1 MSLKD
6 EAQFAKR
13 HIRNRFSMMVLP
25 HVSDGIWSVYE
36 NAKTICEKNDQIDQV
51 LKTFQN
57 LLTRIPVWTDEVL
70 QAEVKRIVAAS
81 KCSYLEELLTG
92 VLLSYLRAFAAVQ
105 YRSTQDSVEV
115 EFERPPL
122 PRFLHEYYKEVARRS
137 WEHAYLFRTIGVPTE
152 QQARNRKQIDEIL
165 DSAFDT
171 VLDSFLPWQ
180 SIVNT
185 YFSVQE
191 PLPPSASSIQPTET
205 RIEMEGAAAS
215 APAPASAAAAE
226 PERKVAFEEEE
237 ESDGEDLD
245 EETDDEHPTLKLS
258 DETLELDLGAV
269 DDDEEKKP
277 EKKKEDEDADADAV
291 NLVPEEGE
299 GLVLKL

>member
-13 HIRNRFSMMVLP
+13 HIRNRFSLMVLP

-36 NAKTICEKNDQIDQV
+36 NAKTICEKNDQMDQV

-57 LLTRIPVWTDEVL
+57 LLTRIPVWTDDVL

-81 KCSYLEELLTG
+81 KCSYLDELLTG
-92 VLLSYLRAFAAVQ
+92 VLLSYLRAFAAIQ

-122 PRFLHEYYKEVARRS
+122 PRFIHEYYKEVARRS

-152 QQARNRKQIDEIL
+152 QQARNRKQIDDIL
-165 DSAFDT
+165 DAAFDT

-185 YFSVQE
+185 YFSVQDA
-191 PLPPSASSIQPTET
+191 PPPSADVIQPTET
-205 RIEMEGAAAS
+205 VVDTPSAQ
-215 APAPASAAAAE
+215 APAPALASAPE
-226 PERKVAFEEEE
+226 PEKKVAFEHEHDDDDED
-237 ESDGEDLD
+237 SEDLD
-245 EETDDEHPTLKLS
+245 EETDDEHPKIHLS

-269 DDDEEKKP
+269 DDDEKKP
-277 EKKKEDEDADADAV
+277 EVDDGEV
-291 NLVPEEGE
+291 NVIPEEGE
-299 GLVLKL
+299 GLVLKV

>member
-13 HIRNRFSMMVLP
+13 HIRNRFSLMVLP
-25 HVSDGIWSVYE
+25 HVSEGIWSVYE
-36 NAKTICEKNDQIDQV
+36 NARTICEKNDQMDQV

-57 LLTRIPVWTDEVL
+57 LLTRIPVWTDDVL
-70 QAEVKRIVAAS
+70 QTEVKRIVAAS

-92 VLLSYLRAFAAVQ
+92 VLLTYLRAFAAIQ

-122 PRFLHEYYKEVARRS
+122 PRFIHEYYKEVARRC

-152 QQARNRKQIDEIL
+152 QQARNRKQIDEML
-165 DSAFDT
+165 DAAFDT

-185 YFSVQE
+185 YFSVQDA
-191 PLPPSASSIQPTET
+191 PAPSADVIQPTET
-205 RIEMEGAAAS
+205 VVP
-215 APAPASAAAAE
+215 APAPAAAPE
-226 PERKVAFEEEE
+226 PEPEKKVAFEGDDE
-237 ESDGEDLD
+237 DAEDLD
-245 EETDDEHPTLKLS
+245 EETDDEHPKIHLS

-269 DDDEEKKP
+269 DEDEKKP
-277 EKKKEDEDADADAV
+277 DDGEV
-291 NLVPEEGE
+291 NLTPEEGE
-299 GLVLKL
+299 GLVLKV

>member
-13 HIRNRFSMMVLP
+13 HIRNRFSLMVLP

-36 NAKTICEKNDQIDQV
+36 NARTICEKNDQMDQV

-92 VLLSYLRAFAAVQ
+92 VLLTYLRAFAAIQ

-122 PRFLHEYYKEVARRS
+122 PRFIHEYYKEVARRC

-152 QQARNRKQIDEIL
+152 QQARNRKQIDEML
-165 DSAFDT
+165 DAAFDT

-185 YFSVQE
+185 YFSVQDA
-191 PLPPSASSIQPTET
+191 PAPSADVIQPTET
-205 RIEMEGAAAS
+205 VVDT
-215 APAPASAAAAE
+215 PAPTPTPSAAPE
-226 PERKVAFEEEE
+226 PEPEKKVAFEA
-237 ESDGEDLD
+237 DGEAEDDEDAEDLD
-245 EETDDEHPTLKLS
+245 EETDDEHPKIHLS

-269 DDDEEKKP
+269 DEDEKKP
-277 EKKKEDEDADADAV
+277 EDGEV
-291 NLVPEEGE
+291 NLTPEEGE
-299 GLVLKL
+299 GLVLKV

>member
-13 HIRNRFSMMVLP
+13 HIRNRFSLMVLP

-36 NAKTICEKNDQIDQV
+36 NAKTICEKNDQMDQV

-57 LLTRIPVWTDEVL
+57 LLTRIPVWTDDVL

-81 KCSYLEELLTG
+81 KCSYLDELLTG
-92 VLLSYLRAFAAVQ
+92 VLLSYLRAFAAIQ

-122 PRFLHEYYKEVARRS
+122 PRFIHEYYKEVARRS

-165 DSAFDT
+165 DAAFDT

-185 YFSVQE
+185 YFSVQDA
-191 PLPPSASSIQPTET
+191 PPPSADVIQPTKLEDDT
-205 RIEMEGAAAS
+205 PPS
-215 APAPASAAAAE
+215 APAPAPE
-226 PERKVAFEEEE
+226 PEKKVAFEHEDED
-237 ESDGEDLD
+237 SDAEDLD
-245 EETDDEHPTLKLS
+245 EETDDEHPKIHLS

-269 DDDEEKKP
+269 DDDEKKP
-277 EKKKEDEDADADAV
+277 EVDDGEV
-291 NLVPEEGE
+291 NLTPEEGE
-299 GLVLKL
+299 GLVLKV

>member
-13 HIRNRFSMMVLP
+13 HIRNRFSLMVLP
-25 HVSDGIWSVYE
+25 HVSEGIWSVYE
-36 NAKTICEKNDQIDQV
+36 NAKTICEKNDQMDQV

-70 QAEVKRIVAAS
+70 QAEVKRIIAAS

-92 VLLSYLRAFAAVQ
+92 VLLTYLRSFAAVQ

-122 PRFLHEYYKEVARRS
+122 PRFLHEYYKEVARRC

-152 QQARNRKQIDEIL
+152 QQARNRKQIDDIL

-191 PLPPSASSIQPTET
+191 APAPSADVIQPTET
-205 RIEMEGAAAS
+205 VVPVS
-215 APAPASAAAAE
+215 APTPSPVHHLSE
-226 PERKVAFEEEE
+226 PEKKVAFEEE
-237 ESDGEDLD
+237 SDVDAEDID
-245 EETDDEHPTLKLS
+245 EETDDEHPKIHLS

-269 DDDEEKKP
+269 DDEEKKM
-277 EKKKEDEDADADAV
+277 EDDDEV
-291 NLVPEEGE
+291 NLIPEEGE
-299 GLVLKL
+299 GLVLKV

>member
-13 HIRNRFSMMVLP
+13 HIRNRFSLMVLP
-25 HVSDGIWSVYE
+25 HVSEGIWSVYE

-92 VLLSYLRAFAAVQ
+92 VLLTYLRAFAAIQ

-122 PRFLHEYYKEVARRS
+122 PRFLHEYYKEVARRC

-152 QQARNRKQIDEIL
+152 QQARNRKQIDDIL

-185 YFSVQE
+185 YFSVQDA
-191 PLPPSASSIQPTET
+191 PAPSADVIQPTET
-205 RIEMEGAAAS
+205 VVPPPS
-215 APAPASAAAAE
+215 PAPAPIVSPE
-226 PERKVAFEEEE
+226 PEKKAVAFETEAEDEDAEEE
-237 ESDGEDLD
+237 EDLD

-269 DDDEEKKP
+269 DEEEK
-277 EKKKEDEDADADAV
+277 EKDDGEV
-291 NLVPEEGE
+291 NLTPEEGE
-299 GLVLKL
+299 GLVLKV

>member
-13 HIRNRFSMMVLP
+13 HIRNRFSLMVLP
-25 HVSDGIWSVYE
+25 HVSEGIWSVYE
-36 NAKTICEKNDQIDQV
+36 NARTICEKNDQMDQV

-92 VLLSYLRAFAAVQ
+92 VLLTYLRAFAAIQ

-122 PRFLHEYYKEVARRS
+122 PRFLHEYYKEVARRC

-152 QQARNRKQIDEIL
+152 QQARNRKQIEDIL

-185 YFSVQE
+185 YFSVQDA
-191 PLPPSASSIQPTET
+191 PVPTADVIQPTET
-205 RIEMEGAAAS
+205 VVPAS
-215 APAPASAAAAE
+215 APAPAPV
-226 PERKVAFEEEE
+226 PETEKKAVAFET
-237 ESDGEDLD
+237 DADNDEDED
-245 EETDDEHPTLKLS
+245 DDDETDDEHPKIHLS

-269 DDDEEKKP
+269 DDEKKDDG
-277 EKKKEDEDADADAV
+277 EV
-291 NLVPEEGE
+291 NLTPEEGE
-299 GLVLKL
+299 GLVLKV

>member
-13 HIRNRFSMMVLP
+13 HIRNRFSLMVLP
-25 HVSDGIWSVYE
+25 HVSEGIWSVYE
-36 NAKTICEKNDQIDQV
+36 NARTICEKNDQMDQV

-92 VLLSYLRAFAAVQ
+92 VLLTYLRAFAAIQ

-122 PRFLHEYYKEVARRS
+122 PRFLHEYYKEVARRC

-152 QQARNRKQIDEIL
+152 QQARNRKQIEDIL

-185 YFSVQE
+185 YFSVQDA
-191 PLPPSASSIQPTET
+191 PVPTADVIQPTET
-205 RIEMEGAAAS
+205 VVPAS
-215 APAPASAAAAE
+215 APAPTPV
-226 PERKVAFEEEE
+226 PETEKKAVAFET
-237 ESDGEDLD
+237 DADNDEDED
-245 EETDDEHPTLKLS
+245 EDDDDETDDEHPKIHLS

-269 DDDEEKKP
+269 DDDDEDKKKP
-277 EKKKEDEDADADAV
+277 KKEDDGEV
-291 NLVPEEGE
+291 NLTPEEGE
-299 GLVLKL
+299 GLVLKV

>member
-13 HIRNRFSMMVLP
+13 HIRNRFSLMVLP
-25 HVSDGIWSVYE
+25 HVSEGIWSVYE
-36 NAKTICEKNDQIDQV
+36 NARSICEKNDQMDQV

-57 LLTRIPVWTDEVL
+57 LLTRIPVWTDDVL
-70 QAEVKRIVAAS
+70 QAEVKRIVTAS

-92 VLLSYLRAFAAVQ
+92 VLLTYLRAFAAIQ

-122 PRFLHEYYKEVARRS
+122 PRFLHEYYKEVARRC
-137 WEHAYLFRTIGVPTE
+137 WEHAYLFRTIGVQTE
-152 QQARNRKQIDEIL
+152 QQARNRKQIEEIL

-185 YFSVQE
+185 YFSVQDAAAPTAE
-191 PLPPSASSIQPTET
+191 VIQPTET
-205 RIEMEGAAAS
+205 VVQ
-215 APAPASAAAAE
+215 PPASE
-226 PERKVAFEEEE
+226 PEKKVAFQEEEE
-237 ESDGEDLD
+237 QESDLD
-245 EETDDEHPTLKLS
+245 EETDDEHPKIHLS

-269 DDDEEKKP
+269 DDDEKKP
-277 EKKKEDEDADADAV
+277 EDGEV
-291 NLVPEEGE
+291 NLTPEDGE
-299 GLVLKL
+299 GLVLKV

>member
-13 HIRNRFSMMVLP
+13 HIRNRFSLMVLP
-25 HVSDGIWSVYE
+25 HVSEGIWSVYE
-36 NAKTICEKNDQIDQV
+36 NAKTICEKNDQMDQV

-92 VLLSYLRAFAAVQ
+92 VLLTYLRAFAAIQ

-122 PRFLHEYYKEVARRS
+122 PRFLHEYYKEVARRC

-152 QQARNRKQIDEIL
+152 QQARNRKQIDDIL

-185 YFSVQE
+185 YFSVQDA
-191 PLPPSASSIQPTET
+191 PAPTPDVIQPTET
-205 RIEMEGAAAS
+205 VVPAS
-215 APAPASAAAAE
+215 APAPIPV
-226 PERKVAFEEEE
+226 PETEKKAVAFEADADADAE
-237 ESDGEDLD
+237 DDEDLD
-245 EETDDEHPTLKLS
+245 EETDDEHPKIHLS

-269 DDDEEKKP
+269 DDEE
-277 EKKKEDEDADADAV
+277 EKKKEEEGEV
-291 NLVPEEGE
+291 NLTPEEGE
-299 GLVLKL
+299 GLVLKV